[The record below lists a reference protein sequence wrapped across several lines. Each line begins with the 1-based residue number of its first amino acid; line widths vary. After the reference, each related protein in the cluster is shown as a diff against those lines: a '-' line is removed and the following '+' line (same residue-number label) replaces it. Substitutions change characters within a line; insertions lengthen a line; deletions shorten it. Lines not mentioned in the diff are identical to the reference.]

1 MVLGTTRT
9 SFTQLQS
16 AASGD
21 PRPTCTGSSRR
32 IPPSLWS
39 TTRAP
44 TQPSRTRYR
53 KPIAG
58 ICSKNIL
65 TTSPTTNP
73 SRPGPW
79 NQIRVQPCQSIA
91 IIQRQR
97 GTLIQIPPTPEWCYH
112 RQIIEGTLW
121 KTPCFLII
129 FLFRMYSKCSNPL
142 LWFNFLEGENSS
154 STQHQTTMITLRWF
168 DWIHFQEENPC
179 IRYLIV

>member
-1 MVLGTTRT
+1 MDLGATHT

-21 PRPTCTGSSRR
+21 PRPTCTGSNLR

-44 TQPSRTRYR
+44 TQASRTRSR

-65 TTSPTTNP
+65 TTSPTTNH

-79 NQIRVQPCQSIA
+79 NPTRVPPCQSIG
-91 IIQRQR
+91 IIQRQ
-97 GTLIQIPPTPEWCYH
+97 GATLIQIPPTPGWCNH
-112 RQIIEGTLW
+112 RPIIEGTLFD
-121 KTPCFLII
+121 TL
-129 FLFRMYSKCSNPL
+129 LFIYLLLRMYSKCLNPL
-142 LWFNFLEGENSS
+142 LWLHFFEGENSS
-154 STQHQTTMITLRWF
+154 TTQH
-168 DWIHFQEENPC
+168 
-179 IRYLIV
+179 